1 MNRSVLSLVLA
12 AVIVPL
18 VAVAAP
24 EPATK
29 PAMPPPATGPEG
41 GRPPGQRA
49 PSVEGAMKGIARAA
63 SALGATIGD
72 TAKKDDNLRLV
83 NDMQRNCAS
92 AKGLGIPASTLAHA
106 KDDAAKAK
114 MTAEYRKDLIKVLRR
129 LIDLEEAIDA
139 DKIDDAKAIFAEI
152 QKMRETSHE
161 SLGVHEH

>member
-18 VAVAAP
+18 VAIAAP
-24 EPATK
+24 EPAAK
-29 PAMPPPATGPEG
+29 PAMQPPAGGPEG
-41 GRPPGQRA
+41 GGRPQGQRA

-63 SALGATIGD
+63 NALAASIGD
-72 TAKKDDNLRLV
+72 ESKKDENLRLV

-92 AKGLGIPASTLAHA
+92 AKGLGIPASILAHA

-139 DKIDDAKAIFAEI
+139 GKTAEAKAIFAEVD
-152 QKMRETSHE
+152 KMRETSHE
-161 SLGVHEH
+161 ALGVK